1 MQHFTGTGFTNEIKK
16 RRIINWNNTQAKRYE
31 HGSLRGL
38 PEDYY
43 KKQFERTLNELL
55 NLTRQKSNDIGEKNF
70 AILNEVL
77 IEMFDKADDVT
88 YFSQSIENEALGDD

>member
-16 RRIINWNNTQAKRYE
+16 RRIIDWNNTQAKRYDK
-31 HGSLRGL
+31 RG
-38 PEDYY
+38 PKDHY

-77 IEMFDKADDVT
+77 IEMFDKADGVT
-88 YFSQSIENEALGDD
+88 YFSQSIENEVLGDD